1 MSYPG
6 CKKMWNKPKF
16 PDVNIHFSQI
26 PREHMDVPRI
36 GRRTISPE
44 DKKGNWIIDWI
55 IGNRR
60 VAVKGG
66 GGGGGETRRRT
77 RCGAMIVT
85 LVEGKC
91 FIGASSWS
99 TNSPIVNFPPY
110 IAFRRH
116 FSLIAAPLE
125 NFDTK
130 LAPPSPLHLQRSIF
144 YSFRVSNLLN
154 DTKARRVLIFSS
166 HRSNRLFKEI
176 FEKSKRKLKFLC
188 KKKNLISYFISVCK
202 DITVIGKTNVSL
214 EFRFSLI

>member
-1 MSYPG
+1 M
-6 CKKMWNKPKF
+6 KQTK
-16 PDVNIHFSQI
+16 I
-26 PREHMDVPRI
+26 PRCKYTFFPNSPRMDVPRT

-60 VAVKGG
+60 VAVKR
-66 GGGGGETRRRT
+66 GGEEKTRRRT

-125 NFDTK
+125 NFDTSS
-130 LAPPSPLHLQRSIF
+130 PPLCTSKDRYSI
-144 YSFRVSNLLN
+144 R
-154 DTKARRVLIFSS
+154 
-166 HRSNRLFKEI
+166 
-176 FEKSKRKLKFLC
+176 
-188 KKKNLISYFISVCK
+188 SVCR
-202 DITVIGKTNVSL
+202 IY
-214 EFRFSLI
+214 